1 MGKRNIRPFLF
12 TRFNVNSLRYW
23 VVALCQLS
31 WFQFATSKIVTF
43 KHSNMNTN
51 QKFHTL
57 FYLNKQREKDG
68 VTPLYLRLY
77 VNGSRAVIPTPF
89 KIPSKDWVNKT
100 QKMKNSGRNAVVIN
114 AYLDE
119 TKSKLNK
126 LFVLSV
132 ANNEV
137 LNAKEL
143 KARFQGKKETEPE
156 HKTIL
161 DAFEYHNKKMEE
173 KVKIGKITRKTLL
186 RYQSTQK
193 KLVIF
198 MERQYKVDNM
208 PLKDMR
214 LSFITEF
221 DHYLLTVEKLQANTA
236 HKIIKIVKKIMNQA
250 VALDWIPSNPFNQ
263 FKCSYKNPERIVL
276 TQTEIEKLK
285 NKELKIQ
292 RLEEVRDIFIFQ
304 CYTGFA
310 YTDLYNFKRNDVVI
324 GIDGDYWLSTYRQK
338 TGTKE
343 NVPLLPVALEI
354 IEKYKDHP
362 ECVSKN
368 KLLPVNSNYRYNAY
382 LQELADLCGIEK
394 KITTHIA
401 RHTFA
406 TTVTLSNGVPIE
418 TVSKMLGHTRLATTQ
433 IYAKV
438 LEDKV
443 SQDMRVLKE
452 KLNQQS
458 EVQKEK
464 KQVVN

>member
-1 MGKRNIRPFLF
+1 
-12 TRFNVNSLRYW
+12 
-23 VVALCQLS
+23 
-31 WFQFATSKIVTF
+31 
-43 KHSNMNTN
+43 MNTS
-51 QKFHTL
+51 QKFNTL
-57 FYLNKQREKDG
+57 FHINKQRIKNG
-68 VTPLYLRLY
+68 TAPLYLRVY
-77 VNGSRAVIPTPF
+77 VNGTRSEISTPF
-89 KIPSKDWVNKT
+89 RVAPEDWDIK
-100 QKMKNSGRNAVVIN
+100 QQRIKSGRKDALVVN
-114 AYLDE
+114 VFLDE
-119 TKSKLNK
+119 AKSKLNK
-126 LFVLSV
+126 IFVLSV
-132 ANNEV
+132 TAGEV
-137 LNAKEL
+137 INAKKL
-143 KARFQGKKETEPE
+143 RARFQGKEEEKPE
-156 HKTIL
+156 CKTII

-276 TQTEIEKLK
+276 TQTEIDKLK

-362 ECVSKN
+362 DCVSKN

-382 LQELADLCGIEK
+382 LQELADLCGIDK

-406 TTVTLSNGVPIE
+406 TTITLSNGVPIE

-452 KLNQQS
+452 KLNQQD

-464 KQVVN
+464 KQIVS

>member
-1 MGKRNIRPFLF
+1 MRN
-12 TRFNVNSLRYW
+12 
-23 VVALCQLS
+23 
-31 WFQFATSKIVTF
+31 
-43 KHSNMNTN
+43 N
-51 QKFHTL
+51 QKFNVL
-57 FYLNKQREKDG
+57 IWPNKVKAKNGKAPIYIRISVDG
-68 VTPLYLRLY
+68 KKSTFST
-77 VNGSRAVIPTPF
+77 GHFI
-89 KIPSKDWVNKT
+89 KPSDWIKSQSKLKST
-100 QKMKNSGRNAVVIN
+100 ARNSMAIN
-114 AYLDE
+114 TYLDR
-119 TKSKLNK
+119 TKVMLHQ
-126 LFVLSV
+126 LFLDQCALGNFTS
-132 ANNEV
+132 AAEIKNRF
-137 LNAKEL
+137 LGKED
-143 KARFQGKKETEPE
+143 TPE
-156 HKTIL
+156 YKTIC
-161 DAFEYHNKKMEE
+161 DAFDYHNHKMEE
-173 KVKIGKITRKTLL
+173 TVEIGKITRKTLL
-186 RYQSTQK
+186 RYQATK
-193 KLVIF
+193 KKVIKF
-198 MERQYKVDNM
+198 MKLKYKVDDM

-221 DHYLLTVEKLQANTA
+221 DHYLLTVEKLQSNTA
-236 HKIIKIVKKIMNQA
+236 HKVIKIVKKIMNQA

-263 FKCSYKNPERIVL
+263 FKCTYKNPERIVL
-276 TQTEIEKLK
+276 TQIEIDKLK

-362 ECVSKN
+362 ECQTQN

-438 LEDKV
+438 LEGKV
-443 SQDMRVLKE
+443 SQDMRALKE
-452 KLNQQS
+452 KLNQQV
-458 EVQKEK
+458 EVKKENK
-464 KQVVN
+464 KDVI

>member
-1 MGKRNIRPFLF
+1 MNTSQK
-12 TRFNVNSLRYW
+12 FNV
-23 VVALCQLS
+23 
-31 WFQFATSKIVTF
+31 
-43 KHSNMNTN
+43 
-51 QKFHTL
+51 L
-57 FYLNKQREKDG
+57 FYLNKQRVKDG
-68 VTPLYLRLY
+68 AAPLYIRLY
-77 VNGSRAVIPTPF
+77 VNSSRAIIPTPF
-89 KIPSKDWVNKT
+89 KIPVRDWVNKS
-100 QKMKNSGRNAVVIN
+100 QKIKNSSKNAVLIN
-114 AYLDE
+114 AFLDE
-119 TKSKLNK
+119 AKSKLNK
-126 LFVLSV
+126 LFVLAV

-143 KARFQGKKETEPE
+143 KARFQGKKEATPKF
-156 HKTIL
+156 KTIM
-161 DAFEYHNKKMEE
+161 DAFNYHNKKMEE
-173 KVKIGKITRKTLL
+173 MVKIGKITRKTLL

-193 KLVIF
+193 KVVVF
-198 MERQYKVDNM
+198 MNRKYKVDDM

-221 DHYLLTVEKLQANTA
+221 DHYLLTVEKLQSNTA
-236 HKIIKIVKKIMNQA
+236 HKVIKIVKKIMNQA

-263 FKCSYKNPERIVL
+263 FKCTYKNPERIVL
-276 TQTEIEKLK
+276 TQTEIDKLK

-304 CYTGFA
+304 CFTGFA

-362 ECVSKN
+362 ECQTQN

-438 LEDKV
+438 LEGKV
-443 SQDMRVLKE
+443 SQDMRALKE
-452 KLNQQS
+452 KLNQQD
-458 EVQKEK
+458 EVQKENK
-464 KQVVN
+464 KDVI

>member
-1 MGKRNIRPFLF
+1 MGKQNIPPILF

-89 KIPSKDWVNKT
+89 KISSKDWVNKT
-100 QKMKNSGRNAVVIN
+100 QKMKNSDRNAVVIN

-126 LFVLSV
+126 LFVIAV

-143 KARFQGKKETEPE
+143 KARFQGKKEAEPE
-156 HKTIL
+156 HKTII

-276 TQTEIEKLK
+276 TQTEIDKLK
-285 NKELKIQ
+285 NKELKIL

-382 LQELADLCGIEK
+382 LQELADLCVIDK

-452 KLNQQS
+452 KLNQQD

-464 KQVVN
+464 KQVVS

>member
-1 MGKRNIRPFLF
+1 
-12 TRFNVNSLRYW
+12 
-23 VVALCQLS
+23 
-31 WFQFATSKIVTF
+31 
-43 KHSNMNTN
+43 MNTS
-51 QKFHTL
+51 QKFYTL
-57 FYLNKQREKDG
+57 FHINKQRAKNG
-68 VTPLYLRLY
+68 QAPLYLRVY
-77 VNGSRAVIPTPF
+77 VNGSRSEISTPF
-89 KIPSKDWVNKT
+89 KVAVKDWDPKS
-100 QKMKNSGRNAVVIN
+100 QKMKDGRKDALVVNAF
-114 AYLDE
+114 LDE
-119 TKSKLNK
+119 AKSKLNK
-126 LFVLSV
+126 LFVFSV
-132 ANNEV
+132 AANEV
-137 LNAKEL
+137 INAKEL
-143 KARFQGKKETEPE
+143 RARFQGKKEDTPVY
-156 HKTIL
+156 KTII

-173 KVKIGKITRKTLL
+173 MVKIGKITRKTLL

-193 KLVIF
+193 KVVVF
-198 MERQYKVDNM
+198 MNRKYKVDDM

-221 DHYLLTVEKLQANTA
+221 DHYLLTVEKLQSNTA
-236 HKIIKIVKKIMNQA
+236 HKVIKIVKKIMNQA

-263 FKCSYKNPERIVL
+263 FKCTYKNPERIVL
-276 TQTEIEKLK
+276 TQTEIDKLK

-338 TGTKE
+338 TGSKE

-354 IEKYKDHP
+354 IEKYKGHP
-362 ECVSKN
+362 ECQTQN

-382 LQELADLCGIEK
+382 LQELADLCGIKK

-438 LEDKV
+438 LEGKV
-443 SQDMRVLKE
+443 SQDMRALKE
-452 KLNQQS
+452 KLNQQD
-458 EVQKEK
+458 EVKKEIK
-464 KQVVN
+464 KDVI

>member
-1 MGKRNIRPFLF
+1 M
-12 TRFNVNSLRYW
+12 
-23 VVALCQLS
+23 A
-31 WFQFATSKIVTF
+31 A
-43 KHSNMNTN
+43 
-51 QKFHTL
+51 
-57 FYLNKQREKDG
+57 
-68 VTPLYLRLY
+68 
-77 VNGSRAVIPTPF
+77 
-89 KIPSKDWVNKT
+89 
-100 QKMKNSGRNAVVIN
+100 
-114 AYLDE
+114 
-119 TKSKLNK
+119 
-126 LFVLSV
+126 
-132 ANNEV
+132 NEV
-137 LNAKEL
+137 INAKEL
-143 KARFQGKKETEPE
+143 RARFQGKKEETPV
-156 HKTIL
+156 HKTII
-161 DAFEYHNKKMEE
+161 DAFEYHDKKMEE
-173 KVKIGKITRKTLL
+173 MVKIGKITRKTLL

-193 KLVIF
+193 KVVVF
-198 MERQYKVDNM
+198 MNRKYKMDDM

-221 DHYLLTVEKLQANTA
+221 DHYLLTVEKLQSNTA
-236 HKIIKIVKKIMNQA
+236 HKVIKIVKKIMNQA

-263 FKCSYKNPERIVL
+263 FKCTYKNPERIVL
-276 TQTEIEKLK
+276 TQTEIDKLK

-324 GIDGDYWLSTYRQK
+324 GIDGDYWLSIYRQK

-362 ECVSKN
+362 ECQTQN

-394 KITTHIA
+394 KITTHLA

-438 LEDKV
+438 LEGKV
-443 SQDMRVLKE
+443 SQDMRALKE
-452 KLNQQS
+452 KLNQQD
-458 EVQKEK
+458 EVQKEIK
-464 KQVVN
+464 KDVI